1 MRLSTLL
8 LPLLPLALANPNPNP
23 VAAPAPQSTGGG
35 LLSELPT
42 ILNGVKELL
51 SEDTLNDLQ
60 TIVKGGAVLL
70 GGDNP
75 ANIAKLLS
83 GDNVNKL
90 QDVIDNAH
98 SLLTAN
104 FVNETSTLI
113 GDATPVRF
121 SPAFFFFEVDA
132 DGCIAGFGCGEIVG
146 WVVGFVD
153 VVGMKMGIY
162 E

>member
-8 LPLLPLALANPNPNP
+8 LPLLPLALANPNPI
-23 VAAPAPQSTGGG
+23 AAPAPQSTGG
-35 LLSELPT
+35 LLSDLPT
-42 ILNGVKELL
+42 ILNGVKELF
-51 SEDTLNDLQ
+51 SDDTLTDLQ

-90 QDVIDNAH
+90 QDVIDSAH
-98 SLLTAN
+98 ALLTPT

-113 GDATPVRF
+113 GDATPLV
-121 SPAFFFFEVDA
+121 SAVEKLLGGLLA
-132 DGCIAGFGCGEIVG
+132 SLT
-146 WVVGFVD
+146 
-153 VVGMKMGIY
+153 
-162 E
+162 

>member
-8 LPLLPLALANPNPNP
+8 LPLLPLALANPNP
-23 VAAPAPQSTGGG
+23 VALPAPQSTSGG

-51 SEDTLNDLQ
+51 SDDTLTDLQ

-75 ANIAKLLS
+75 SNIAKLLS

-90 QDVIDNAH
+90 QDVIDSAH
-98 SLLTAN
+98 ALLTPG

-113 GDATPVRF
+113 GDATPVCF
-121 SPAFFFFEVDA
+121 VPCALLLLGLCA
-132 DGCIAGFGCGEIVG
+132 DVMCV
-146 WVVGFVD
+146 
-153 VVGMKMGIY
+153 
-162 E
+162 

>member
-23 VAAPAPQSTGGG
+23 VAAPDPQSTGGG

-83 GDNVNKL
+83 KDNVNKL

-98 SLLTAN
+98 SLLTPN

-113 GDATPVRF
+113 GDATPVC
-121 SPAFFFFEVDA
+121 FFFPRSLKLMLTV
-132 DGCIAGFGCGEIVG
+132 IAGFGCGEVAR

-153 VVGMKMGIY
+153 VIGMEFGCI
-162 E
+162 